1 LLAKIILTFF
11 VEYYGAGDEVE
22 GDYSSYDQEAEVLID
37 EGEHDGSALLIDRPD
52 YNRKMR
58 TFVKIDLE
66 TNRPYCSICKQT
78 GANFET
84 IVNHVEA
91 RHIQRREYRC
101 LYCDKD
107 FKTKNHRAV
116 HIHRA
121 HREEHK
127 LARVFGPGLDSN

>member
-1 LLAKIILTFF
+1 MLATIILTFF
-11 VEYYGAGDEVE
+11 VEYYGAGEDAE
-22 GDYSSYDQEAEVLID
+22 GDYYNQEAEVIID
-37 EGEHDGSALLIDRPD
+37 EDDQHDSALLINRPD
-52 YNRKMR
+52 YHTKMR
-58 TFVKIDLE
+58 QFVKINLE
-66 TNRPYCSICKQT
+66 TNRPYCAICKQS

-84 IVNHVEA
+84 IINHVEA

-107 FKTKNHRAV
+107 FKTKNHKAV
-116 HIHRA
+116 HIHRV